1 MSYFAQVYA
10 AARRFNKGIEIDA
23 SSVSSCATCLKRTD
37 KVYQSLLWGLNQV
50 SRLFIALL
58 VIVSGIV
65 ALPASTMLGKIM
77 VKLAGEYI
85 IDKPI
90 RPKVH
95 KLRCA
100 SSWFSFNLVL
110 TTQFLWQGFMT
121 ELPEIQTILKQFPW
135 TRIEK
140 GSGSFNFELALAMRG
155 LLGSGPN
162 FMWWILEE
170 PDFSL
175 TLETIITSGLHL
187 PASEWGAI
195 LLSDTHLDK
204 ESGWKLPANE
214 MPWPTFSRQL
224 L

>member
-1 MSYFAQVYA
+1 MSISHSHIGF
-10 AARRFNKGIEIDA
+10 
-23 SSVSSCATCLKRTD
+23 
-37 KVYQSLLWGLNQV
+37 WGLNQV

-65 ALPASTMLGKIM
+65 ALPVSTMLGKPM
-77 VKLAGEYI
+77 VKLAGEDI

-90 RPKVH
+90 RPNVH

-140 GSGSFNFELALAMRG
+140 GSSVFNFELALAMRG

-162 FMWWILEE
+162 FGWWVLEE
-170 PDFSL
+170 PDFGL
-175 TLETIITSGLHL
+175 TLETIITSGRHL
-187 PASEWGAI
+187 PAPKW
-195 LLSDTHLDK
+195 LLSDKHLDE
-204 ESGWKLPANE
+204 ESGWKLPANKI
-214 MPWPTFSRQL
+214 PWLTFSRHREAPSFPTAL
-224 L
+224 EHNWTSYYKW